1 MMDRRHWLSSS
12 AAWVAAAA
20 LPGEPSAAAGKAAAG
35 KAAPDNSLRVAFNSA
50 ETGFDPPQISDVNSS
65 MVAAS
70 IFESPL
76 TFDHLARPVKLRLQ
90 TAAAM
95 PDISADFKTFTF
107 RIRPGIFFADDPAF
121 KGKPR
126 ELVAQD
132 YVYSVKR
139 FYDPKLN
146 AENIYIFEN
155 AKVLG
160 LSELRARA
168 RQNKTPFDYDAPV
181 AGIRALDRYTFQVR
195 LAEPG
200 PRFHFTFATP
210 QVTGAVAREV
220 VQAYGDS
227 IAEHPVG
234 TGPFMLGQWRRASSI
249 ELLRNPRFREQV
261 FEAEPAADDAQAQAI
276 ALELAGRRLPL
287 VDRVEISV
295 ITEDQPRWLAFL
307 NGALDLLELPAEFAP
322 VALANGALAPHLVR
336 KGVRAQ
342 RALQPDMQ
350 MTYFNMD
357 DRTVGGNSPA
367 RVALRRAVALAYDNE
382 EANRLARNGQA
393 IAAQSVVAPF
403 TSGYV
408 ESYRSEMSQ
417 HSRAHAKALLD
428 LFGYLDRDGD
438 GWREQ
443 PDGSPLVL
451 RLASTPDQRSRSR
464 NELWRKYLAAVGV
477 RMVFDIAT
485 WPDLLKQGRAGSL
498 MMWGYRWA
506 AYTPDGG
513 FFLGIGYGPNAME
526 SNDARFSLPE
536 YDRLFE
542 RQAVLPD
549 GPERDAL
556 MRQAKNLLVA
566 YMPYKVHAHNVAT
579 DLRQARVRGHWR
591 HPFMRDLWR
600 YVGVD
605 AAPVVAH
612 NTTPRRTE
620 PLRTGREASAKS

>member
-1 MMDRRHWLSSS
+1 MLDRRHWLTSS
-12 AAWVAAAA
+12 AALLAAAA
-20 LPGEPSAAAGKAAAG
+20 LPGERSAAAGP
-35 KAAPDNSLRVAFNSA
+35 AAPNNTLRVVFNAA
-50 ETGFDPPQISDVNSS
+50 ETGFDPSQVPDQNSN
-65 MVAAS
+65 MVVSS

-76 TFDHLARPVKLRLQ
+76 TFDYLARPVTLRLQ

-95 PDISADFKTFTF
+95 PGISADFKTFTF

-121 KGKPR
+121 KGQPR

-146 AENIYIFEN
+146 AENIYVFEN
-155 AKVLG
+155 AKLLG
-160 LSELRARA
+160 LTELRARA
-168 RQNKTPFDYDAPV
+168 RATKTPFNYDAPV
-181 AGIRALDRYTFQVR
+181 EGIRALDRYTFQVR

-200 PRFHFTFATP
+200 PRFHYQFAIP
-210 QVTGAVAREV
+210 AFTGAMAREV
-220 VQAYGDS
+220 VEAYGDE

-234 TGPFMLGQWRRASSI
+234 TGPFMLGAWRRASSI
-249 ELLRNPRFREQV
+249 ELLRNPRFREQI
-261 FEAEPAADDAQAQAI
+261 FEAEPAAGDTQAQAI
-276 ALELAGRRLPL
+276 ARELAGKRLPL

-295 ITEDQPRWLAFL
+295 ITEAQPRWLAFL
-307 NGALDLLELPAEFAP
+307 NGALDLLELPVEFAP
-322 VALANGALAPHLVR
+322 VAVPNGQLAPHLAR
-336 KGVRAQ
+336 KGVRLQ

-350 MTYFNMD
+350 MTYFNLD
-357 DRTVGGNSPA
+357 DPVVGGNAPA
-367 RVALRRAVALAYDNE
+367 KVALRRAVALAYDND

-417 HSRAHAKALLD
+417 HSRAHAMALLD
-428 LFGYLDRDGD
+428 LFGYVDRDGD

-485 WPDLLKQGRAGSL
+485 WPDLLKKGRAGSL
-498 MMWGYRWA
+498 MMWGFAWA
-506 AYTPDGG
+506 ATAPDGG
-513 FFLGIGYGPNAME
+513 FFLGIGYGPNASE
-526 SNDARFSLPE
+526 SNDAHFSLPE

-542 RQAVLPD
+542 RQSVLPD
-549 GPERDAL
+549 GTERDAL
-556 MRQAKNLLVA
+556 MRKAKNLLVA
-566 YMPYKVHAHNVAT
+566 YMPYKAHAHNIAS
-579 DLRQARVRGHWR
+579 DLQHARVCGHWR

-605 AAPVVAH
+605 AAP
-612 NTTPRRTE
+612 
-620 PLRTGREASAKS
+620 G

>member
-1 MMDRRHWLSSS
+1 MLDRRHWLSSS
-12 AAWVAAAA
+12 AAMVAAAA
-20 LPGEPSAAAGKAAAG
+20 LPGERAAAANP
-35 KAAPDNSLRVAFNSA
+35 AAPDNTLRVAFRMA
-50 ETGFDPPQISDVNSS
+50 ETGFDPPQISDENSS
-65 MVAAS
+65 RVASS

-76 TFDHLARPVKLRLQ
+76 TFDYLARPVKLRLQ

-95 PDISADFKTFTF
+95 PEISSDFKTFTF

-139 FYDPKLN
+139 FYDPRLN

-160 LSELRARA
+160 LTELRTRA
-168 RQNKTPFDYDAPV
+168 RQNKTPFDYDTPV

-200 PRFHFTFATP
+200 PRFHFNFATP
-210 QVTGAVAREV
+210 QITGAVAREV
-220 VQAYGDS
+220 VEAYGDS

-234 TGPFMLGQWRRASSI
+234 TGPFMLGTWRRASSI
-249 ELLRNPRFREQV
+249 ELLRNPGFREQV

-276 ALELAGRRLPL
+276 ARELAGRRLPM

-295 ITEDQPRWLAFL
+295 ITEAQPRWLAFL
-307 NGALDLLELPAEFAP
+307 NGALDLLELPTEFAP
-322 VALANGALAPHLVR
+322 VAVPNGLLAPHLAR
-336 KGVRAQ
+336 KGVRVQ

-357 DRTVGGNSPA
+357 DPVVGGNAPA
-367 RVALRRAVALAYDNE
+367 KVALRRAVALAYDND

-408 ESYRSEMSQ
+408 ESFRSEMSQ
-417 HSRAHAKALLD
+417 HSRAHAMALLD
-428 LFGYLDRDGD
+428 LFGYVDRDGD

-451 RLASTPDQRSRSR
+451 RLASLPDQRTRSR

-485 WPDLLKQGRAGSL
+485 WPDLLKKTRTGSL
-498 MMWGYRWA
+498 MMWGYAWSA
-506 AYTPDGG
+506 ATPDGS
-513 FFLGIGYGPNAME
+513 FFLGIGYGPNASE
-526 SNDARFSLPE
+526 SNDAHFSLPE
-536 YDRLFE
+536 YDRIFE
-542 RQAVLPD
+542 RQTVLPD
-549 GPERDAL
+549 GPEREAL
-556 MRQAKNLLVA
+556 MRKAKSLLVA
-566 YMPYKVHAHNVAT
+566 YMPYKAHAHNIVS
-579 DLRQARVRGHWR
+579 DLQHTRVRGHWR

-600 YVGVD
+600 YVGVAGPG
-605 AAPVVAH
+605 AARGA
-612 NTTPRRTE
+612 
-620 PLRTGREASAKS
+620 G